1 MIEYIYTA
9 KNPKNGN
16 NIKSRVQAENDR
28 DAYKAIKNLGLIPI
42 DIKATGT
49 GPFAF
54 LDSITHRVSAKDK
67 VLFSRQLSTLI
78 DAGLPIIQSLSSVA
92 AQTKNKELKLIIG
105 QIITDVEGGSSF
117 SKALANYPK
126 VFNSIYINLIAAGET
141 SGTLDKALERLANQ
155 QEKDAE
161 IISKVRGALI
171 YPAIVL
177 LVMVA
182 VVVFM
187 LVEVLPQVQIL
198 YKGLPNA
205 HLPFVTVALLWISDI
220 VIKYWWGV
228 LIALAVLIFFAVR
241 LMRTKRGLRF
251 VDGLKIHTPPIKSL
265 MMKLYM
271 ARFSRMAATLVASGV
286 PLLQVLDICAK
297 SVNNTLIA
305 ESINRAITQVKGG
318 KSLSQSLKGDPN
330 FLELVPNMLSIGEE
344 SGTIEQMMGKTADY
358 YEKEVD
364 TEIKNI
370 STIIEPVMMI
380 ILGVVALIIVAAILL
395 PIYGLAGNS
404 SLSGSQGV

>member
-9 KNPKNGN
+9 KNPKTGN
-16 NIKSRVQAENDR
+16 NIKSRIQAENDR
-28 DAYKAIKNLGLIPI
+28 DAYKAIKNQGLIPI
-42 DIKATGT
+42 DIKATGS
-49 GPFAF
+49 GIFSIF
-54 LDSITHRVSAKDK
+54 DSLTHRVSAKDK

-92 AQTKNKELKLIIG
+92 NQTDNKELKIIIG

-126 VFNSIYINLIAAGET
+126 VFNSIFINLVAAGET
-141 SGTLDKALERLANQ
+141 SGTIDKALERIANQ
-155 QEKDAE
+155 QEKEAE

-171 YPAIVL
+171 YPAIVM
-177 LVMVA
+177 LVMIA

-198 YKGLPNA
+198 YKGLPDA
-205 HLPFVTVALLWISDI
+205 HLPFVTIALLWISNA
-220 VIKYWWGV
+220 VIKYWW
-228 LIALAVLIFFAVR
+228 AVLVAIAIFIFFTIR
-241 LMRTKRGLRF
+241 LMRTKKGLRF
-251 VDGLKIHTPPIKSL
+251 VDGLKIHTPQIKTL

-271 ARFSRMAATLVASGV
+271 ARFSRMASTLVSSGV

-305 ESINRAITQVKGG
+305 ESINRAITEVKGG

-344 SGTIEQMMGKTADY
+344 SGTIEQMMAKTADY

-370 STIIEPVMMI
+370 STIIEPAMMI
-380 ILGVVALIIVAAILL
+380 ILGGVALIIVAAILL

-404 SLSGSQGV
+404 SLSGSQGI